1 MTVSALRYLHTP
13 SNELRAVPVRSL
25 HDAREIVADLD
36 HAQVSGIRISYFSDY
51 HHCEVI
57 THQFTDGEFITTR
70 KRM

>member
-1 MTVSALRYLHTP
+1 MSVSALRYLHTP
-13 SNELRAVPVRSL
+13 TNTEHAVRVASL
-25 HDAREIVADLD
+25 HEAREVVSVLD
-36 HAQVSGIRISYFSDY
+36 QQKVEGIRISYFSDY

>member
-1 MTVSALRYLHTP
+1 MTVSALRYQHIPTDEP
-13 SNELRAVPVRSL
+13 RSVPVRSL
-25 HDAREIVADLD
+25 HDAREIVDALD
-36 HAQVSGIRISYFSDY
+36 PHEVENIRISYFSDY

>member
-1 MTVSALRYLHTP
+1 MTVSALRFEHAPTNKTH
-13 SNELRAVPVRSL
+13 SVPIRSL
-25 HDAREIVADLD
+25 ADAREITDVIDRE
-36 HAQVSGIRISYFSDY
+36 QCSNIRISYFSDY

>member
-1 MTVSALRYLHTP
+1 MTVSALRFEHAPTNKTH
-13 SNELRAVPVRSL
+13 SVPVRSL
-25 HDAREIVADLD
+25 TDAREITDVIDME
-36 HAQVSGIRISYFSDY
+36 QCSNIRISYFSDY